1 MQYREDRDGE
11 KLSVLGYGC
20 MRFSRKGSA
29 IDLEKT
35 EKEIGWK
42 LPNSYIALLKIMNG
56 GRINYDIFEESWLEA
71 IYGVSLEEGGLVD
84 MFDNWI
90 NEWQYPN
97 IGIPFGQTQSAGHDM
112 YFMDFRSIDK
122 NGEPRIVHIDNE
134 FDNEITVVADNLED
148 LLTKIYFHEEI

>member
-1 MQYREDRDGE
+1 MAV
-11 KLSVLGYGC
+11 VL
-20 MRFSRKGSA
+20 
-29 IDLEKT
+29 
-35 EKEIGWK
+35 
-42 LPNSYIALLKIMNG
+42 
-56 GRINYDIFEESWLEA
+56 YDIFEESWLEA
-71 IYGVSLEEGGLVD
+71 IYGVSLDKGGLVD

-90 NEWQYPN
+90 NAWQYPN

>member
-1 MQYREDRDGE
+1 MAFFE
-11 KLSVLGYGC
+11 KINIKELFEKDDYYT
-20 MRFSRKGSA
+20 FPPFTEE
-29 IDLEKT
+29 ILEKT
-35 EKEIGWK
+35 EKAIGWK
-42 LPNSYIALLKIMNG
+42 LPKSYVALLKIING

>member
-1 MQYREDRDGE
+1 
-11 KLSVLGYGC
+11 
-20 MRFSRKGSA
+20 
-29 IDLEKT
+29 
-35 EKEIGWK
+35 
-42 LPNSYIALLKIMNG
+42 MNG

>member
-1 MQYREDRDGE
+1 MAFFE
-11 KLSVLGYGC
+11 KINIKELFEKDDHYT
-20 MRFSRKGSA
+20 FPPFTEE
-29 IDLEKT
+29 ILEKT

-42 LPNSYIALLKIMNG
+42 LPESYIALLKIING

-71 IYGVSLEEGGLVD
+71 VYGVSLDEGGLVD

-112 YFMDFRSIDK
+112 YFMDFRSINK

-148 LLTKIYFHEEI
+148 FLTKLYSHEEI

>member
-1 MQYREDRDGE
+1 MGFE
-11 KLSVLGYGC
+11 KINIKELFEKDDHYT
-20 MRFSRKGSA
+20 FPPFTEE
-29 IDLEKT
+29 ILEKT

-42 LPNSYIALLKIMNG
+42 LPESYIALLKIING

-71 IYGVSLEEGGLVD
+71 VYGVSLDEGGLVD

-112 YFMDFRSIDK
+112 YFMDFRSINK

-148 LLTKIYFHEEI
+148 FLTKLYSHEEI

>member
-1 MQYREDRDGE
+1 MAYFKKINIKELFE
-11 KLSVLGYGC
+11 KDDHYT
-20 MRFSRKGSA
+20 FPPFTEE
-29 IDLEKT
+29 ILEKT

-42 LPNSYIALLKIMNG
+42 LPESYIALLKIING

-71 IYGVSLEEGGLVD
+71 VYGVSLDEGGLVD

-112 YFMDFRSIDK
+112 YFMDFRSINK

-148 LLTKIYFHEEI
+148 FLTKLYSHEEI

>member
-1 MQYREDRDGE
+1 MAYFEKINIKELFEEDDHYTFPPFTE
-11 KLSVLGYGC
+11 E
-20 MRFSRKGSA
+20 
-29 IDLEKT
+29 ILEKT

-42 LPNSYIALLKIMNG
+42 LPESYIALLKIING

-71 IYGVSLEEGGLVD
+71 IYGVSLDKGGLVD